1 MNLKT
6 MLPVV
11 IFVAGIAV
19 IALAVATGE
28 ARVELV
34 LIFPVFSGSSG
45 LFLLGVV
52 LILLSFITGFA
63 LLALAQAE
71 LLKASDG
78 SVESQD
84 TDKTRTET
92 KYGGVVLI
100 GPVPIAFGSER
111 RIALAMLVAGI
122 VVAVIILLG
131 LLLLLI

>member
-6 MLPVV
+6 MLPVMT
-11 IFVAGIAV
+11 FVAGIAV

-84 TDKTRTET
+84 TDMTKTGT

>member
-1 MNLKT
+1 MNLKM

-11 IFVAGIAV
+11 TFVAGVAV

-45 LFLLGVV
+45 LFLLGIV
-52 LILLSFITGFA
+52 LILLSFIIGFT
-63 LLALAQAE
+63 LLAMAQAE
-71 LLKASDG
+71 LLNAADG
-78 SVESQD
+78 QVESQGI
-84 TDKTRTET
+84 DKTRTET

-131 LLLLLI
+131 LLLLLV

>member
-1 MNLKT
+1 MNPKT

-11 IFVAGIAV
+11 TFIAGIAV

-52 LILLSFITGFA
+52 LILLSFIAGFA

-84 TDKTRTET
+84 IGKTKEET

>member
-1 MNLKT
+1 
-6 MLPVV
+6 
-11 IFVAGIAV
+11 
-19 IALAVATGE
+19 
-28 ARVELV
+28 
-34 LIFPVFSGSSG
+34 
-45 LFLLGVV
+45 V

>member
-1 MNLKT
+1 MNLKM

-11 IFVAGIAV
+11 TFVAGVAV

-45 LFLLGVV
+45 LFLLGIV
-52 LILLSFITGFA
+52 LILLSFIIGFA
-63 LLALAQAE
+63 LLAMMQAE
-71 LLKASDG
+71 LLNAPDG
-78 SVESQD
+78 SVESKD
-84 TDKTRTET
+84 IDKRRTET

-100 GPVPIAFGSER
+100 GPIPIAFGSER

-131 LLLLLI
+131 LLLLLV

>member
-1 MNLKT
+1 MNLKI

-11 IFVAGIAV
+11 TFVAGVAV

-45 LFLLGVV
+45 LFLLGIV
-52 LILLSFITGFA
+52 LILLSFIIGFA
-63 LLALAQAE
+63 LLAMGQAE
-71 LLKASDG
+71 LLNAADG
-78 SVESQD
+78 SVESQGI
-84 TDKTRTET
+84 DKTRTET

-131 LLLLLI
+131 LLLLLV

>member
-1 MNLKT
+1 
-6 MLPVV
+6 
-11 IFVAGIAV
+11 V

-45 LFLLGVV
+45 LFLLGIV
-52 LILLSFITGFA
+52 LILLSFIIGFA
-63 LLALAQAE
+63 LLAMMQAE
-71 LLKASDG
+71 LLNAPDG
-78 SVESQD
+78 SVESKD
-84 TDKTRTET
+84 IDKRRTET

-100 GPVPIAFGSER
+100 GPIPIAFGSER

-131 LLLLLI
+131 LLLLLV